1 MPATEQEREMAIKTS
16 YVAIGATIL
25 VAIGVASC
33 DSRERTAVQP
43 STGPTTVTPVPSLAR
58 VDLIAPGSIAPGE
71 SVQLTANAVKSDN
84 SVENVSGQAEWISS
98 DPRVVEI
105 SSTGVAK
112 GITGG
117 EAVISVSYKGRS
129 SSTRTFVLPA
139 GTYRLSGTVTDS
151 GLVVVGA
158 TVAVIGGVGEGLST
172 ITDGNGTYALYGVRD
187 RVRLHAKVDGYFN
200 RIEEID
206 VTDHRTFNFEM
217 IPDHQRPDLPG
228 RYTLTIARTACLSW
242 AGAPPES
249 RSYEATVAQDGP
261 RLTVTLSGADFI
273 VTGGR
278 GNSFTGV
285 LDGSNRVTFTIGDP
299 LYYYQ
304 YYDFGHYDLVE
315 RISNTSS
322 LLISGKVTAGL
333 SSRGM
338 SGTLNGAF
346 MVTQAAVPPAS
357 TRIQAYC
364 YGTAHRFE
372 MVRR

>member
-1 MPATEQEREMAIKTS
+1 MTIKTS

-43 STGPTTVTPVPSLAR
+43 STGPSPVTPVPSLVR
-58 VDLIAPGSIAPGE
+58 VELIAPASIAPAE

-84 SVENVSGQAEWISS
+84 SVEDVSGQAEWISS

-117 EAVISVSYKGRS
+117 EAVIRVSYKGRS

-139 GTYRLSGTVTDS
+139 GTYRLSGTITDS

-206 VTDHRTFNFEM
+206 VTDHRTLNFEM
-217 IPDHQRPDLPG
+217 IPDHERPDLPG
-228 RYTLTIARTACLSW
+228 RYTLNIVRTACSSW
-242 AGAPPES
+242 TGAPPET
-249 RSYEATVAQDGP
+249 RSYDATVAQDGP

-285 LDGSNRVTFTIGDP
+285 LDGGNRVTFAIGDP
-299 LYYYQ
+299 IYYYQ
-304 YYDFGHYDLVE
+304 YYNFGHYDLVE

-346 MVTQAAVPPAS
+346 MVTQAAVPPAT
-357 TRIQAYC
+357 TRIQAHC

>member
-1 MPATEQEREMAIKTS
+1 MAIKTS

-25 VAIGVASC
+25 VAIGLASC
-33 DSRERTAVQP
+33 DSRERAAVQP
-43 STGPTTVTPVPSLAR
+43 STGPSSVTPVPGLVR
-58 VDLIAPGSIAPGE
+58 VDLIAPASIAPGE

-84 SVENVSGQAEWISS
+84 SVENVSERAAWQSS

-105 SSTGVAK
+105 SSSGVAK
-112 GITGG
+112 AIARG
-117 EAVISVSYKGRS
+117 EAMITVRFQSRGA
-129 SSTRTFVLPA
+129 STRTFVLPA

-151 GLVVVGA
+151 GFVVVGA

-187 RVRLHAKVDGYFN
+187 RVRLHAKVDGYLN

-206 VTDHRTFNFEM
+206 VTDHRTLNFEM
-217 IPDHQRPDLPG
+217 IPDHQRTDLRG
-228 RYTLTIARTACLSW
+228 SYTLTIARTACLSW
-242 AGAPPES
+242 TGAPPES

-261 RLTVTLSGADFI
+261 QLTVTLSGADFI

-285 LDGSNRVTFTIGDP
+285 LDGGNRVTFAIGDP
-299 LYYYQ
+299 IYYYE
-304 YYDFGHYDLVE
+304 YYNFGHYDLVE

-333 SSRGM
+333 TARGI

-346 MVTQAAVPPAS
+346 MVTQAALPPLPPA
-357 TRIQAYC
+357 TTLIQAYC

>member
-1 MPATEQEREMAIKTS
+1 MAIRTS

-43 STGPTTVTPVPSLAR
+43 ATGPSTVTPVPSLAR
-58 VDLIAPGSIAPGE
+58 VELIAPGSIGPGE
-71 SVQLTANAVKSDN
+71 SVQLTANAIKSDN
-84 SVENVSGQAEWISS
+84 SVENVSGQAQWFSS
-98 DPRVVEI
+98 DTSVVEI
-105 SSTGVAK
+105 SSAGLAK
-112 GITGG
+112 GVGRG
-117 EAVISVSYKGRS
+117 EAMITVSFQSRGA
-129 SSTRTFVLPA
+129 STRTFVLPA
-139 GTYRLSGTVTDS
+139 GTFRLSGTVTDS
-151 GLVVVGA
+151 GFAVVGA
-158 TVAVIGGVGEGLST
+158 TIAIIGGVGEGLTT

-187 RVRLHAKVDGYFN
+187 RVSLHAKVDGYLN
-200 RIEEID
+200 RMEEID
-206 VTDHRTFNFEM
+206 VTDHRAFDFEM
-217 IPDHQRPDLPG
+217 VPDHQRTDLRG
-228 RYTLTIARTACLSW
+228 SYTLTIARTACLSW

-249 RSYEATVAQDGP
+249 RSYVATVAQDGP
-261 RLTVTLSGADFI
+261 QLTVTLSGADFI

-285 LDGSNRVTFTIGDP
+285 LDGGNRVTFTIGDP
-299 LYYYQ
+299 IYYYA
-304 YYDFGHYDLVE
+304 YYNLGHYDLVE

-333 SSRGM
+333 TSRGM

-346 MVTQAAVPPAS
+346 MVTQAAAPPAS

-364 YGTAHRFE
+364 YGNAHRFE